1 MEHALIRRVFR
12 LIAGLGLCLSLSVAS
27 GCRHLSTTAPVPDPA
42 SSYSGGR
49 PLPPLFDD
57 IERRTFDYFWETT
70 PADTGL
76 APDRHPAR
84 PFASVA
90 AIGYALTAY
99 PVGAER
105 GWITRAQAA

>member
-1 MEHALIRRVFR
+1 M
-12 LIAGLGLCLSLSVAS
+12 
-27 GCRHLSTTAPVPDPA
+27 
-42 SSYSGGR
+42 
-49 PLPPLFDD
+49 PPLFDD

-76 APDRHPAR
+76 APDRYPAQ

-105 GWITRAQAA
+105 GWITRAQAAERLAVAEKVAALIKYKKGLMQRVFPAPQEVRE